1 MNLNF
6 SGGNDTSSSIP
17 TTENAPTNSQCRANL
32 APRAYSLDL
41 RDIGDSKKAQK
52 TTWRSSPFP
61 STTLPVG
68 SGSTSTS
75 TRFSPSSRSTSQT
88 ANNVVSHPA
97 VLPPR
102 YRRPRKQWVVDS
114 KNIQVKGRAVLL
126 FDLPDVSSKLE
137 ARVHGLLS
145 DLGFSNQTSVVGCGD
160 HTISVEFSHSHIAS
174 AAYAILLVRGQ
185 TLWHNLDGDTDD
197 NAVEMLVDDQEPQ
210 LAETVQRNEKV
221 PFAVGT
227 EVPSSVEEDE
237 DLYRNLA
244 KDIYDDD
251 TEYSSASEMSSSPST
266 KIKPLQPAVPDHL
279 SELLSPNRDFDVHL
293 SKTFDLPPYIGT
305 LPNSPPKNDIE
316 RVKPRTTA
324 SRTHKAP
331 STRKSPET
339 ESHVIHVPIPKS
351 PYNRAR
357 RIVLPNDPNRPFVT
371 VSMRSD
377 IQFYQRQKPH
387 HRLTKYSYPNYSGYR
402 HTVDAIPLGEA
413 VVIACDRGPCQVS
426 LLRFNSEDH
435 SPCLMDLQLKP
446 HKVSLDAQNSNTTG
460 AITCLAAKS
469 LTNGHLKFFTGG
481 YDRSLY
487 IWNAKT
493 LDSITTE
500 RLTTITTIPEALAFR
515 HGTLLIGTSRK
526 LLQLDLEHLTSTPI
540 VTQLSNSVH
549 QIHVDKQAPNI
560 ALLEVNSLDFQVQM
574 FDERI
579 KHSFDR
585 TADCYF
591 GARQTSSPAQANR
604 GDVKSFMFVK
614 GYQDGVVR
622 MWDFRNVKVY
632 IVQVMTK
639 LYHSILTIIVS
650 SCADFQQPVL
660 KHQFED
666 MGPIVHAVFAGGGI
680 VCYQD
685 NSLSFI
691 DLAEKAP

>member
-17 TTENAPTNSQCRANL
+17 TIENAPTNSQCRANL

-52 TTWRSSPFP
+52 TTRRSSPFL

-126 FDLPDVSSKLE
+126 FDLPSVSSKSE

-145 DLGFSNQTSVVGCGD
+145 DLGFSNQTSVVGWGD

-185 TLWHNLDGDTDD
+185 ILWNNLDGDTDD
-197 NAVEMLVDDQEPQ
+197 NEVEMLVDDENHEPQ

-221 PFAVGT
+221 PLAVGT

-237 DLYRNLA
+237 DLYRNMA

-279 SELLSPNRDFDVHL
+279 SELLSPNQDLDMHL
-293 SKTFDLPPYIGT
+293 SKTFDLPPYAGT
-305 LPNSPPKNDIE
+305 IPNSPPKYDIE
-316 RVKPRTTA
+316 GVKPRTTA
-324 SRTHKAP
+324 SRTHNAPNVRKDPKAG
-331 STRKSPET
+331 
-339 ESHVIHVPIPKS
+339 SHVIHVPIPKS
-351 PYNRAR
+351 PHNRAR

-387 HRLTKYSYPNYSGYR
+387 HRLTKNSYPNYSGYR

-426 LLRFNSEDH
+426 VLRFNSEDP

-446 HKVSLDAQNSNTTG
+446 HQVSLDAQNSNTTG

-579 KHSFDR
+579 KHGFDR

-604 GDVKSFMFVK
+604 GDVKSFMFIK

-622 MWDFRNVKVY
+622 MWDFRNVK
-632 IVQVMTK
+632 
-639 LYHSILTIIVS
+639 
-650 SCADFQQPVL
+650 QPVL